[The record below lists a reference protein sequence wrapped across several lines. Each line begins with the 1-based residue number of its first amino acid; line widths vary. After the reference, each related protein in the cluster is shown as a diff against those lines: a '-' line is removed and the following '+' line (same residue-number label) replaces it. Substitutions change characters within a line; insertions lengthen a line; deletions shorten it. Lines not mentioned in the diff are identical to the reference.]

1 MRVGFDITDLY
12 VAQAGVYYYRY
23 NLLRAMLQLNS
34 PQFEFSLLDYF
45 PIHGGWIDRPEVEAL
60 SPQTA
65 PIRHI
70 RGLRHR
76 KLARLWFLQKPIAEQ
91 MAQVVDK
98 ALLFPWEMLANSIM
112 KRQLHI
118 HLEGVDIFHAS
129 EVLNYAEP
137 GVKTVA
143 TIYDMTTVLFPEYHT
158 TQTKAL
164 QAEKFRFVR
173 EKADAV
179 IAISAS
185 ARQDA
190 IEYLDIKPERIHVV
204 YAGVDPKFRPLPVDE
219 VAPVL
224 ARHELRPDGYILH
237 VSTIEPRK
245 NLVRL
250 LQAYQAVWQR
260 QPQSTPQLALAGAT
274 GWFFREVFDKVQA
287 LGLTEQVRFLGRVD
301 DADLPALYNGALFLA
316 YPTLYEGFG
325 LPALE
330 AMACGTAVLTSNVS
344 SLPEIVGQ
352 AGVYV
357 EPKDIES
364 ITQGLRLLLDD
375 NQLRQELVEK
385 GVERAKSFNWRKAAE
400 ETTAVYTN
408 LIN

>member
-1 MRVGFDITDLY
+1 
-12 VAQAGVYYYRY
+12 
-23 NLLRAMLQLNS
+23 
-34 PQFEFSLLDYF
+34 
-45 PIHGGWIDRPEVEAL
+45 
-60 SPQTA
+60 
-65 PIRHI
+65 
-70 RGLRHR
+70 
-76 KLARLWFLQKPIAEQ
+76 
-91 MAQVVDK
+91 
-98 ALLFPWEMLANSIM
+98 
-112 KRQLHI
+112 
-118 HLEGVDIFHAS
+118 
-129 EVLNYAEP
+129 
-137 GVKTVA
+137 
-143 TIYDMTTVLFPEYHT
+143 
-158 TQTKAL
+158 
-164 QAEKFRFVR
+164 
-173 EKADAV
+173 
-179 IAISAS
+179 
-185 ARQDA
+185 
-190 IEYLDIKPERIHVV
+190 
-204 YAGVDPKFRPLPVDE
+204 
-219 VAPVL
+219 
-224 ARHELRPDGYILH
+224 
-237 VSTIEPRK
+237 
-245 NLVRL
+245 VRL